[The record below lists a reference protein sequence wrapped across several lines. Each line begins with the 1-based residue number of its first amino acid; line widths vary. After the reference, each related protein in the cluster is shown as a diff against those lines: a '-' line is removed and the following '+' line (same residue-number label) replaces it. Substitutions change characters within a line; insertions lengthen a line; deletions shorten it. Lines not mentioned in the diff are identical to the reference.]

1 MQTLPKQSGSWRHW
15 ISATLIA
22 VGGLA
27 TAVTLIIAKPD
38 PNPTPPAQPAPPL
51 VRFVPAAPETTSISV
66 VTQGTVQPETEL
78 TLTSQVSG
86 RVESVSPS
94 FVAGGFFAA
103 GETLVQLERA
113 DYELAIARAE
123 SQVAS
128 AERSLAEEEG
138 RALQA
143 RREWRELGS
152 TKANALFLRE
162 PQVVAAKA
170 SLKAAKAELATAR
183 LNLRRTSISLPF
195 PGRIVEKSVDL
206 GQFVTTGAAVAR
218 AYGTER
224 AQVRL
229 PITDRQLALLDLPLY
244 VIESEDAERSPKV
257 TLRATLGGEPVEWS
271 AQISRTDPVIDE
283 QSRSIY
289 AVATVEKPFA
299 LEQAPL
305 LPGLFVEAEIEGKPL
320 AFVTRLPRSALRTD
334 SHVLL
339 VDGESKV
346 FDKSVTTVYSDG
358 ISVWLRGLES
368 GERVVVGEDALLLG
382 GMTVTPQPAN
392 QFAQGVQ

>member
-1 MQTLPKQSGSWRHW
+1 MHRQSGSWRYW

-22 VGGLA
+22 AGGLA

-38 PNPTPPAQPAPPL
+38 PSPTPPAKPTPPL
-51 VRFVPAAPETTSISV
+51 VRFVPAAPETMSISV

-86 RVESVSPS
+86 RVESVNPN

-103 GETLVQLERA
+103 GETLVQLERS

-162 PQVVAAKA
+162 PQIVAAKA
-170 SLKAAKAELATAR
+170 SLKAARAELETAE

-206 GQFVTTGAAVAR
+206 GQFVTTGAAIAR

-244 VIESEDAERSPKV
+244 SLETGEGERSPRV
-257 TLRATLGGEPVEWS
+257 TLRATLGGESVEWL

-289 AVATVEKPFA
+289 AVATVEQPFA
-299 LEQAPL
+299 SRQAPL

-320 AFVTRLPRSALRTD
+320 ALIARLPRSALRTD
-334 SHVLL
+334 DHVLL
-339 VDGESKV
+339 VDGESRV
-346 FDKSVTTVYSDG
+346 FDRSVTTVYSDG
-358 ISVWLRGLES
+358 VSVWLRGLES
-368 GERVVVGEDALLLG
+368 GERVVVDEDALLVG

-392 QFAQGVQ
+392 QFAHGVP